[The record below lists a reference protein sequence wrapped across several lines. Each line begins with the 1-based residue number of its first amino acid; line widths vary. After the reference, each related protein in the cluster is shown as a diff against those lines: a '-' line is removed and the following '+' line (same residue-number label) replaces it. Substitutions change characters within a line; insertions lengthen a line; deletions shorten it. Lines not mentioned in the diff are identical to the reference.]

1 MSIIK
6 TSVQNFCLQTWM
18 NKWWTA
24 WSSTGFSGYSS
35 APAADQDLEWLRT
48 TPNDSGSCCGCPRHG
63 GEAGKHLVA
72 LHTAVPLEFVP
83 LSTLPYQVLPQTKMK
98 ALLQLNEWM
107 QDSRLK
113 RVEAQVPLSCS
124 SFNIYSAKQRS
135 VHVYASPFPAWDCEI
150 AASVRQN
157 SRVRVGN
164 RPAFSAELVH
174 KSRS

>member
-1 MSIIK
+1 MPIL
-6 TSVQNFCLQTWM
+6 TSEVITDYHLPLHVHYKNLSAKFLLANMDEQMMNRMLIHRLLRLLQCPCRGTRTWKSW
-18 NKWWTA
+18 ND
-24 WSSTGFSGYSS
+24 SE
-35 APAADQDLEWLRT
+35 QLRT

-124 SFNIYSAKQRS
+124 SFNIYIYIQ
-135 VHVYASPFPAWDCEI
+135 CQ
-150 AASVRQN
+150 AAQCP
-157 SRVRVGN
+157 RVRLPLP
-164 RPAFSAELVH
+164 RL
-174 KSRS
+174 RL